1 MTENLKQNSMRIKT
15 LKGVLLFIT
24 YRQTKRLPTL
34 GALFLDARPEPYFSS
49 ETVSPS
55 GPKRI

>member
-1 MTENLKQNSMRIKT
+1 MTENLRRNSMRVKT

-24 YRQTKRLPTL
+24 YRQMKRLPTL
-34 GALFLDARPEPYFSS
+34 CALFLDARPELYFSS

-55 GPKRI
+55 GLRGI